1 MTLTQQRDHLNQ
13 SISQLE
19 HTVDRYL
26 RLTMNIISF
35 KIQRVDN
42 VCARVDLLA
51 NELIHDIGYVA
62 GHCIDQV
69 EHSVGISA
77 LYPAPE
83 NTKYHY
89 QGIDPYRYWL
99 CLTKPPLETLQAQH
113 SIMGEL
119 GIPVDKN
126 GLPCRLQNAENIDIY
141 HMTERPDSLDK
152 TERVNFAAL
161 EEFGYLFFV
170 DNTKNDL
177 QYAPFRQLRSLYSP
191 TLLNQLFNRYE
202 KHSSIPHPEASQ
214 VPESEGKHQ
223 YK

>member
-1 MTLTQQRDHLNQ
+1 MVLAQQRDNLNQ
-13 SISQLE
+13 SINQLE

-26 RLTMNIISF
+26 RLSLNILTF

-42 VCARVDLLA
+42 ICARVDLLA

-62 GHCIDQV
+62 GHCIDRA
-69 EHSVGISA
+69 EESTGLSK
-77 LYPAPE
+77 LYPGQE
-83 NTKYHY
+83 NPKYHY

-119 GIPVDKN
+119 GIPVDQN
-126 GLPCRLQNAENIDIY
+126 GAPCRLQSATNIDIY
-141 HMTERPDSLDK
+141 HMTERVDSLDK
-152 TERVNFAAL
+152 KERINFAAL
-161 EEFGYLFFV
+161 EEYGYLFFI
-170 DNTKNDL
+170 DNVNHEL
-177 QYAPFRQLRSLYSP
+177 QYAPFKQLRSLYSP

-202 KHSSIPHPEASQ
+202 KHSTVPHPET
-214 VPESEGKHQ
+214 VTIPEVEGKRY